1 MKAMISRVFSRIGS
15 AAGATNSIVS
25 SGLCTGDIESYYA
38 NIVVECLRRM
48 LVPRD
53 SIDVRIK
60 RLGKGPDGLAGFAGY
75 VRILKWDPVVMPLLL
90 QNLPVID
97 ARVRKVVKDS
107 AILEGTHYAGL
118 WFQAGSSVEGAP
130 KVLIGVPV
138 QPTHQTAA

>member
-15 AAGATNSIVS
+15 AAGSTNSVVS

-75 VRILKWDPVVMPLLL
+75 VRILKWDPVVTPLLL

-97 ARVRKVVKDS
+97 ARVQKLSRTRLFWRALTTPVFGS
-107 AILEGTHYAGL
+107 R
-118 WFQAGSSVEGAP
+118 QAAALRARP
-130 KVLIGVPV
+130 KF
-138 QPTHQTAA
+138 